1 MTKDDI
7 AAVALSV
14 RSLTIDAIETA
25 AAGHPG
31 MPLGCAELGALLYG
45 ELMHHSPDDPSWMN
59 RDRFILSAGHGS
71 MFLYSLLYLSG
82 YGITLDDIKSFRR
95 VGSRTP
101 GHPEY
106 GCVPGVETTTGPLGQ
121 GIGNAVGFAMA
132 ETMLA
137 ARFNTPTQKVID
149 HYTYCIAGDGCMM
162 EGISGEASS
171 LAGHLALGKLIVFY
185 DSNHISIEGST
196 SLAFTEDVRKRYDA
210 YGWHTAECDG
220 YDAAGLREAVK
231 AAQAETARPS
241 LIVVHTIIGKGAP
254 TKAGTAKVH
263 GEALGPVEAAA
274 AKKGLGIPE
283 GKEFWVD
290 PRASEF
296 FAKRRSELKA
306 ERDAWVKLFEGW
318 AKANPELKAEWDR
331 FFAKPEELLA
341 GVTLPTFAVGE
352 KVSTRAASGKA
363 LNAIAKSVPNL
374 IGGSADLQPSNS
386 TAMPGM
392 GDYSKEDRKGRVLHF
407 GVREHAMG
415 AIVNGLALHGGIRPF
430 GATFLVFTDYMRGAL
445 RLAALM
451 KLPNIYVMTHDSI
464 YLGEDGPTHEP
475 IEHLNSL
482 RMIPDMEVYRPGD
495 AQETALAW
503 MMAMRRSEGP
513 TILALTRQNLE
524 VYPKADPNWQAKAAR
539 GAYIVKE
546 ADGKPE
552 IVIVATGSE
561 VETALK
567 AQALASGK
575 RVRVVSMLSRNLFL
589 RQDKGFRDEIL
600 PPGVRT
606 VVIEAGV
613 ASGWEVIA
621 RPEDI
626 LAINRFGESG
636 KGPEVAAHLGFT
648 AAALAGLVNR

>member
-1 MTKDDI
+1 MTKDDV

-14 RSLTIDAIETA
+14 RSLTIDAIERA
-25 AAGHPG
+25 ASGHPG
-31 MPLGCAELGALLYG
+31 MPMGCAELGAILYG
-45 ELMHHSPDDPSWMN
+45 EIMNHYPDDPTWMN

-71 MFLYSLLYLSG
+71 MFLYSLLFLSG
-82 YGITLDDIKSFRR
+82 YAITLEDIKSFRHA
-95 VGSRTP
+95 GSRTP

-121 GIGNAVGFAMA
+121 GISNAVGFAMA

-137 ARFNTPTQKVID
+137 ARFNTPTHKVVD

-162 EGISGEASS
+162 EGISGEACS
-171 LAGHLALGKLIVFY
+171 LAGHLGLGKLIVFY

-196 SLAFTEDVRKRYDA
+196 SLAFTEDVRKRFDA
-210 YGWHTAECDG
+210 YHWHTTECDG
-220 YDAAGLREAVK
+220 YDAEALRAAVK
-231 AAQAETARPS
+231 EAKAESGRPS
-241 LIVVHTIIGKGAP
+241 LIVVHTTIGKGAP

-263 GEALGPVEAAA
+263 GEALGAEEAAG
-274 AKKGLGIPE
+274 AKKGLGVPE
-283 GKEFWVD
+283 GKEFWID

-296 FAKRRSELKA
+296 FGKRRLELA
-306 ERDAWVKLFEGW
+306 SVRDGWKKLFDGW

-331 FFAKPEELLA
+331 FFATPEELLA

-363 LNAIAKSVPNL
+363 LNAIAKSCPNL

-451 KLPNIYVMTHDSI
+451 KLPNIYIMTHDSI

-475 IEHLNSL
+475 IEQLASL
-482 RMIPDMEVYRPGD
+482 RLIPNMDVYRPGD
-495 AQETALAW
+495 AQETAMAW
-503 MMAMRRSEGP
+503 SMAMRRSDGP

-524 VYPKADPNWQAKAAR
+524 VYAKEDADWQETITR
-539 GAYIVKE
+539 GAYVVRE
-546 ADGKPE
+546 ANGKPE
-552 IVIVATGSE
+552 VVVVATGSE

-589 RQDKGFRDEIL
+589 RQDKSFREKIL
-600 PPGVRT
+600 PPGAR
-606 VVIEAGV
+606 VVVVEAGV
-613 ASGWEVIA
+613 TSGWEVVA

-626 LAINRFGESG
+626 FGINRFGESG
-636 KGPEVAAHLGFT
+636 KGAEVAAHLGFT
-648 AAALAGLVNR
+648 AAALAELVSR

>member
-1 MTKDDI
+1 MTKDDV

-14 RSLTIDAIETA
+14 RSLTIDAIEKA

-31 MPLGCAELGALLYG
+31 MPMGCAELGAMLYG
-45 ELMHHSPDDPSWMN
+45 EFMNHYADDPTWIN

-71 MFLYSLLYLSG
+71 MLLYSLLYLSG
-82 YGITLDDIKSFRR
+82 YQITLEDIKNFRH

-101 GHPEY
+101 GHPEHW
-106 GCVPGVETTTGPLGQ
+106 CVPGVETTTGPLGQ
-121 GIGNAVGFAMA
+121 GISNAVGFAMA

-137 ARFNTPTQKVID
+137 ARFNTPGHKVID
-149 HYTYCIAGDGCMM
+149 HYTYSIAGDGCMM
-162 EGISGEASS
+162 EGISGEACS
-171 LAGHLALGKLIVFY
+171 LAGHLGLGKLIVFY

-196 SLAFTEDVRKRYDA
+196 SLAFTEDVRKRFDA
-210 YGWHTAECDG
+210 YHWHTAECDG
-220 YDAAGLREAVK
+220 YDVDALRAAVK
-231 AAQAETARPS
+231 EAKGESNRPS

-263 GEALGPVEAAA
+263 GEALGAEEASG

-290 PRASEF
+290 PRAGEF
-296 FAKRRSELKA
+296 FGKRQGELKA
-306 ERDAWVKLFEGW
+306 TRDGWTKLFEAWG
-318 AKANPELKAEWDR
+318 KANPELKSEWDR

-341 GVTLPTFAVGE
+341 DVTLPVFAVGE

-475 IEHLNSL
+475 IEHLASL
-482 RMIPDMEVYRPGD
+482 RLIPNMDVYRPGD
-495 AQETALAW
+495 AEETAIAW
-503 MMAMRRSEGP
+503 MMAMRRNDGP
-513 TILALTRQNLE
+513 TVLALTRQNLE
-524 VYPKADPNWQAKAAR
+524 VYAKDDPDWQTSITR

-546 ADGKPE
+546 PEGKPD
-552 IVIVATGSE
+552 VVVVATGSE

-567 AQALASGK
+567 ARALAMGK
-575 RVRVVSMLSRNLFL
+575 RVRVVSMLSRKLFL
-589 RQDKGFRDEIL
+589 QQERSFREKIL

-606 VVIEAGV
+606 VVVEAGV
-613 ASGWEVIA
+613 TNGWEVIA
-621 RPEDI
+621 RPEDVFG
-626 LAINRFGESG
+626 INRFGESG
-636 KGPEVAAHLGFT
+636 KGSDVAAHLGFT
-648 AAALAGLVNR
+648 AAALATLVNR